1 MLIIDQVILTSLLKC
16 PKGFRNVRVH
26 DLKHTFGRRLRA
38 AGVPL
43 ETRRVLWTYLLVGG
57 GHPIWEEA
65 IESLVNPRQSEM
77 KQMIEP
83 RFTPAHTYPFE
94 ALLNQPF
101 TGTFH

>member
-1 MLIIDQVILTSLLKC
+1 M
-16 PKGFRNVRVH
+16 PGKGV
-26 DLKHTFGRRLRA
+26 T
-38 AGVPL
+38 GVSPS
-43 ETRRVLWTYLLVGG
+43 WG

-65 IESLVNPRQSEM
+65 IELLVNPRQSEM
-77 KQMIEP
+77 EQMIEP

>member
-1 MLIIDQVILTSLLKC
+1 V
-16 PKGFRNVRVH
+16 G
-26 DLKHTFGRRLRA
+26 
-38 AGVPL
+38 
-43 ETRRVLWTYLLVGG
+43 ETRSIERRYFINSIAADAKRFVHAVRGHWSVENRLHWRLDGVFRENESRIRKGNARAYLLVGG

-94 ALLNQPF
+94 RC
-101 TGTFH
+101 